1 MITRSLVEDDALEL
15 TLETQLWPLVERWM
29 PLGLK
34 QPAKVAGATIELRA
48 AGTPLRHPTA
58 EPLLTLDR
66 VRAWPDDRRGGGT
79 LLRGGLPASG
89 GVVSLDVGRARL
101 YADPAESPE
110 AAADVYSMLT
120 VSAALLLTSLGR
132 ALVHAAA
139 VVDPDGAAWILA
151 GDARSGKSTTCVTL
165 ASAGW
170 EYLSDDQVV
179 LATDEGDGVR
189 VSGWLRPFHL
199 DTAAPGREPTG
210 ERLEVLPAE
219 LGLTCW
225 RRSAPLAGVILP
237 VVLPSQPTRLV
248 PVAAADALAGLVRQS
263 PWLLAC
269 PRAAPRVFALLAR
282 AAGGASYHLELGLDT
297 FRRPSE
303 LVRCLDALRP
313 RAGIVW

>member
-29 PLGLK
+29 PLGLE
-34 QPAKVAGATIELRA
+34 QPARAAGATIELRA

-58 EPLLTLDR
+58 QPLLTLDR
-66 VRAWPDDRRGGGT
+66 VRAWPDDRRGT

-89 GVVSLDVGRARL
+89 GVVSLEMGRARL
-101 YADPAESPE
+101 YADPAQSPE

-179 LATDEGDGVR
+179 LAADEADGVR

-210 ERLEVLPAE
+210 ERREVLPAE
-219 LGLTCW
+219 LGLTRW

-237 VVLPSQPTRLV
+237 VVLASQPTRLV

-269 PRAAPRVFALLAR
+269 PGAAPGVFALLAR

-313 RAGIVW
+313 RAGSVW

>member
-15 TLETQLWPLVERWM
+15 TLETPLWPLVERWM
-29 PLGLK
+29 PLGLTP
-34 QPAKVAGATIELRA
+34 PAEDVSRATIELRA
-48 AGTPLRHPTA
+48 ADTPLRHPTA
-58 EPLLTLDR
+58 QPMLTLDR
-66 VRAWPDDRRGGGT
+66 VRAWPDDRRGT
-79 LLRGGLPASG
+79 LLRGGLAASG

-101 YADPAESPE
+101 YADPAQDGE

-179 LATDEGDGVR
+179 LAADEGVGVR

-199 DTAAPGREPTG
+199 DRGGREPTG
-210 ERLEVLPAE
+210 ERREVMPAE
-219 LGLTCW
+219 LGLTRW

-237 VVLPSQPTRLV
+237 VVLASQPTRLV
-248 PVAAADALAGLVRQS
+248 PLPAADALAALVRQS

-282 AAGGASYHLELGLDT
+282 AVGGASYRLELGLDT

-313 RAGIVW
+313 ISPSLRSH

>member
-29 PLGLK
+29 PLGLE
-34 QPAKVAGATIELRA
+34 QPARAAGATIELRA
-48 AGTPLRHPTA
+48 AGTPLRHPTTQ
-58 EPLLTLDR
+58 PLLTLDR
-66 VRAWPDDRRGGGT
+66 VRAWPDDRRGT

-101 YADPAESPE
+101 YADPAQSPE

-179 LATDEGDGVR
+179 LAADGGGADGVR

-199 DTAAPGREPTG
+199 DTVALGGEPTG
-210 ERLEVLPAE
+210 ERREVLPAE
-219 LGLTCW
+219 LGLTRW

-237 VVLPSQPTRLV
+237 VVLASQPTRLV
-248 PVAAADALAGLVRQS
+248 PVPAADGLAGLVRQS

-269 PRAAPRVFALLAR
+269 PRAAPRVFALLAQ
-282 AAGGASYHLELGLDT
+282 AVGGASYRLELGLDT
-297 FRRPSE
+297 FRRPPE

>member
-15 TLETQLWPLVERWM
+15 TLETPLWPLVERWL
-29 PLGLK
+29 PLGLAP
-34 QPAKVAGATIELRA
+34 PAGGEAPSRATIELRA
-48 AGTPLRHPTA
+48 ADTPLRHPTA
-58 EPLLTLDR
+58 QPMLTLDR
-66 VRAWPDDRRGGGT
+66 VRAWPDDRRGT

-101 YADPAESPE
+101 YADPAQHGV

-179 LATDEGDGVR
+179 LTADGADGVR

-199 DTAAPGREPTG
+199 DRGGREPTG
-210 ERLEVLPAE
+210 ERREVLPSE
-219 LGLTCW
+219 LGLTRW

-237 VVLPSQPTRLV
+237 VVLASQPTRLV
-248 PVAAADALAGLVRQS
+248 PLPAADALAGLVRQS

-269 PRAAPRVFALLAR
+269 PRAAPRVFALLTQAV
-282 AAGGASYHLELGLDT
+282 GGVSYRLELGLDT

-303 LVRCLDALRP
+303 LVRRLDALRP

>member
-15 TLETQLWPLVERWM
+15 TLETPLWPLVERWM
-29 PLGLK
+29 PLGLE
-34 QPAKVAGATIELRA
+34 QPAKAAGATIELRA

-66 VRAWPDDRRGGGT
+66 VRAWPDDRRGT

-101 YADPAESPE
+101 YADPAQSPE

-179 LATDEGDGVR
+179 LATDGADGVR

-219 LGLTCW
+219 LGLTRW
-225 RRSAPLAGVILP
+225 RRSAPLAGLILP
-237 VVLPSQPTRLV
+237 VVLASQPTRLV

-282 AAGGASYHLELGLDT
+282 AVGGAAYRLELGLDT
-297 FRRPSE
+297 FRRPFE
-303 LVRCLDALRP
+303 LVRCLDPLRP

>member
-1 MITRSLVEDDALEL
+1 MITRSLLEDDALEL

-29 PLGLK
+29 PLGLA
-34 QPAKVAGATIELRA
+34 QPAKAPGATIELRA
-48 AGTPLRHPTA
+48 AGTPLRNPTA

-66 VRAWPDDRRGGGT
+66 VRAWPDDRRGT
-79 LLRGGLPASG
+79 KLRGGLPASG

-101 YADPAESPE
+101 YADPAQNGE
-110 AAADVYSMLT
+110 AAADIYSMLT

-179 LATDEGDGVR
+179 LAANGADGVR

-210 ERLEVLPAE
+210 ERREVLPAE
-219 LGLTCW
+219 LGLTRW

-237 VVLPSQPTRLV
+237 VVLASQPTRLV
-248 PVAAADALAGLVRQS
+248 PVPAADALAGLVRQS

-282 AAGGASYHLELGLDT
+282 AAGGASYRLELGLDT